1 MRTAFLVAL
10 AAMALRAVLLGVGR
24 APDPPYFMPV
34 HLLALV
40 LIPFLAAQAQLRE
53 EPRSGVPQLFKAGF
67 RPAALYTLLTAAF
80 LLAYYTRMDVTS
92 FPVHINALVDQA
104 VAAGHDEADAR
115 SRFERFFT
123 PFNYASL
130 SFFLLLLL
138 GAFNTLLTTLLV
150 HKVLRRM
157 S

>member
-1 MRTAFLVAL
+1 MRTAALLALVA
-10 AAMALRAVLLGVGR
+10 MVLRAVLLALGR

-40 LIPFLAAQAQLRE
+40 LIPFLAARAQLLRG
-53 EPRSGVPQLFKAGF
+53 PDSGVPQLFRAGF
-67 RPAALYTLLTAAF
+67 RPAALYALLSAAF
-80 LLAYYTRMDVTS
+80 LLAYYSWMDVTS
-92 FPVHINALVDQA
+92 FPVHINALVEQA
-104 VAAGHDEADAR
+104 VAAGHPEAEAR
-115 SRFERFFT
+115 ARFENFFT

-130 SFFLLLLL
+130 SFFLMLLL

-150 HKVLRRM
+150 HKVLRRV

>member
-1 MRTAFLVAL
+1 MKTAFFVAL
-10 AAMALRAVLLGVGR
+10 AAMALRVVLLGADR

-40 LIPFLAAQAQLRE
+40 IIPFLAAREQLHG
-53 EPRSGVPQLFKAGF
+53 EPRSGVPQLFRVGF
-67 RPAALYTLLTAAF
+67 RATALYTLVMAAF
-80 LLAYYTRMDVTS
+80 LLAFYTWMDVTS

-104 VAAGHDEADAR
+104 VAAGHPEAEAR

-138 GAFNTLLTTLLV
+138 GAFNALLTTLLV

-157 S
+157 H

>member
-1 MRTAFLVAL
+1 MKTAFLIAL
-10 AAMALRAVLLGVGR
+10 ASMALRVVLLGVGR
-24 APDPPYFMPV
+24 APDPPFYMPV

-40 LIPFLAAQAQLRE
+40 LIPFLAARSMLRD
-53 EPRSGVPQLFKAGF
+53 EPRSGVPQLFRAGF
-67 RPAALYTLLTAAF
+67 RAAALYTLLIAAF
-80 LLAYYTRMDVTS
+80 LLAYYTWMDVTS

-104 VAAGHDEADAR
+104 IAAGHDEADAR

-157 S
+157 T

>member
-1 MRTAFLVAL
+1 MRTALILAL
-10 AAMALRAVLLGVGR
+10 AAMVLRAGLLLAGR

-40 LIPFLAAQAQLRE
+40 LIPFLAARAQLLRE
-53 EPRSGVPQLFKAGF
+53 PQSGVPLLFRAGS
-67 RPAALYTLLTAAF
+67 RASALYAVLTAAF
-80 LLAYYTRMDVTS
+80 LLIYYRWMDVTS
-92 FPVHINALVDQA
+92 FPVHINALVEQA
-104 VAAGHDEADAR
+104 VAAGHAEADAR
-115 SRFERFFT
+115 ARFERFFT

-138 GAFNTLLTTLLV
+138 GAFNTLLTALLV

-157 S
+157 A

>member
-10 AAMALRAVLLGVGR
+10 ASMALRVVLLGVGR
-24 APDPPYFMPV
+24 APDPPFYMPV

-40 LIPFLAAQAQLRE
+40 LIPFLAARSVLHD
-53 EPRSGVPQLFKAGF
+53 EPRSGVPQLFRAGF
-67 RPAALYTLLTAAF
+67 RAAALYTLSIAAF
-80 LLAYYTRMDVTS
+80 LLAYYTWMDVTS

-157 S
+157 I

>member
-1 MRTAFLVAL
+1 MRTAFFVAL
-10 AAMALRAVLLGVGR
+10 AAMVLRVVLLGAGR
-24 APDPPYFMPV
+24 APDPPFFMPV

-40 LIPFLAAQAQLRE
+40 LIPFLAARSQLHR
-53 EPRSGVPQLFKAGF
+53 EPRSGVPQLFRVGF
-67 RPAALYTLLTAAF
+67 RASALYILLIAAF
-80 LLAYYTRMDVTS
+80 LLAFYTWMDVTS

-104 VAAGHDEADAR
+104 MAAGHEEADAR
-115 SRFERFFT
+115 ARFERFFT

-138 GAFNTLLTTLLV
+138 GAFNTLLTTLLA